1 MEEPVDV
8 IRECSRAALT
18 VSRRTQRDDE
28 TDSRRHIIS
37 ENTTPTVVAD
47 IATRLK
53 CKTAVSA
60 ADLRTLK
67 NSLLDDLKHVEVV
80 LNTQGALRGLV
91 RELTGHDAQRA
102 LHAAGCICNLSLGD
116 ARACTTV
123 ARAAGTYLIAAL
135 PSLHSEMAATCA
147 RALGNCAGGGAG
159 AAAALVSQGAAAA
172 LAARAR
178 VTSLDSH
185 VSAAAATALAH
196 LAYQAADNFRKEHA
210 LPIVQALSHTR
221 FTHSSLQLLF
231 ILSCRDDFNEII
243 NEQLLLNVLEHTTS
257 METDSFLYAV
267 RTLANITLNDH
278 IYSVITS
285 HFAMRVDV
293 LKKAL
298 TMSDDIV
305 KSVLW
310 LLGNLFNFKCDNELF
325 NELLC

>member
-28 TDSRRHIIS
+28 TDNRRHIVS
-37 ENTTPTVVAD
+37 EDITPTVVAD

-53 CKTAVSA
+53 SKTAVSA

-67 NSLLDDLKHVEVV
+67 NSLLDDQKHIEVV
-80 LNTQGALRGLV
+80 LNIQGALRGLV

-116 ARACTTV
+116 ARACTAV

-147 RALGNCAGGGAG
+147 RALGNCAGACAG
-159 AAAALVSQGAAAA
+159 AAAVLAAQGAAAA
-172 LAARAR
+172 LPAL
-178 VTSLDSH
+178 VTSPDGH
-185 VSAAAATALAH
+185 VRGAAATALAH
-196 LAYQAADNFRKEHA
+196 LAYQAADHFRKEHV

-231 ILSCRDDFNEII
+231 LLSCRDDFNETI
-243 NEQLLLNVLEHTTS
+243 NKQLLLNVLEHATTS
-257 METDSFLYAV
+257 MESIDSFLYAV

-285 HFAMRVDV
+285 HFYMKVDV
-293 LKKAL
+293 LKQAL
-298 TMSDDIV
+298 SMSDDVV
-305 KSVLW
+305 KSMLW
-310 LLGNLFNFKCDNELF
+310 LLGNLYNFNCDNELF
-325 NELLC
+325 IALLC

>member
-28 TDSRRHIIS
+28 TDSRRHIVS

-53 CKTAVSA
+53 SKTAVSA

-67 NSLLDDLKHVEVV
+67 NGLLDDLKHVEVV

-102 LHAAGCICNLSLGD
+102 LHAAGCICNLALGD
-116 ARACTTV
+116 ARACTAV

-159 AAAALVSQGAAAA
+159 AAALLVAQGAAAA
-172 LAARAR
+172 LAAR
-178 VTSLDSH
+178 VTSHDTH
-185 VSAAAATALAH
+185 VSGAAATAGAH
-196 LAYQAADNFRKEHA
+196 LAHQAGDNFKKEHA
-210 LPIVQALSHTR
+210 LPIIQALSHTR

-231 ILSCRDDFNEII
+231 ILSCRDDFNELID
-243 NEQLLLNVLEHTTS
+243 EQLLLNVLEHTTS
-257 METDSFLYAV
+257 TESDSFLYAV

-278 IYSVITS
+278 IYSVVTS
-285 HFAMRVDV
+285 HFAMKIDV